1 MTNANSVPIAVKTG
15 PNSYQ
20 IAYQLAEPEIGG
32 WTTVSPESRFT
43 LEVSSLGQ
51 DNWTYLG
58 SVAAGET
65 FGVPNT
71 FGPVPLFRTELDGI
85 YLYIGIRKIDL
96 EGTSN
101 FRDIGGYRS
110 EDSSQIRFGKIF
122 RSDNLTKLTNADWK
136 VIEQLDIG
144 YVIDLRQTDEKARSR
159 TAVPK
164 SSNLEII
171 EIPIDVDI
179 LGRNELLQHIFSRE
193 ITRITHDDMAQM
205 YSDILAKFRSEL
217 TQVVSLLLDPSRRN
231 KVVHCTAGKDRTG
244 LSVALIQLLCKIPR
258 PQIVSDFLLSNSFR
272 TPARI
277 AALSARLQ
285 SHRVDIEDI
294 VPYLSASKPA
304 LLRAFEILE
313 NQYDGA
319 ENYVTFDETS
329 SWEPADTWK
338 SNLLYH

>member
-1 MTNANSVPIAVKTG
+1 MTNANTVPIAVKTG
-15 PNSYQ
+15 PSSYL
-20 IAYQLAEPEIGG
+20 IAYQLAEPEIGS
-32 WTTVSPESRFT
+32 WSTVNPGSRFT
-43 LEVSSLGQ
+43 IEVSNLGQ

-58 SVAAGET
+58 SVACGET
-65 FGVPNT
+65 FEVPST
-71 FGPVPLFRTELDGI
+71 FGPIPLFRSKLEET
-85 YLYIGIRKIDL
+85 YLYIGIRKIEL

-122 RSDNLTKLTNADWK
+122 RSDNLAKLTRADWK
-136 VIEQLDIG
+136 VIEELDVG
-144 YVIDLRQTDEKARSR
+144 YIIDLRQADEKARSR

-164 SSNLEII
+164 SSNLEVI

-179 LGRNELLQHIFSRE
+179 LGKNELLQHIFSRE
-193 ITRITHDDMAQM
+193 IKRITHDDMAQM
-205 YSDILAKFRSEL
+205 YGDILTKFRSEL

-258 PQIVSDFLLSNSFR
+258 QQIVSDFLLSNSFR
-272 TPARI
+272 TPARF
-277 AALSARLQ
+277 AALSERLR
-285 SHRVDIEDI
+285 SHSVDIEDI

-304 LLRAFEILE
+304 LLRAFEILD
-313 NQYDGA
+313 NHYDGA

-329 SWEPADTWK
+329 SWEPADSWK
-338 SNLLYH
+338 SDLLYP